1 MCKLPACHSFL
12 VIRSAV
18 TVLQGWNSSDLHFIS
33 QHIQSAYMKF
43 VAQQEKKIKI
53 IAGPSLS
60 DNCEKVKKK
69 KSHAGFVIAP
79 KPQNI

>member
-43 VAQQEKKIKI
+43 VAQQEKKI

-69 KSHAGFVIAP
+69 SHASFVIAP